1 MNTPMSVV
9 SAKEHEAVVRTQELA
24 MRPLAQN
31 YVVDRCMIEHT
42 YESGVS
48 IGA

>member
-1 MNTPMSVV
+1 LNTPMSVV

-31 YVVDRCMIEHT
+31 HVVYRGMIEHT
-42 YESGVS
+42 YECSVS
-48 IGA
+48 KGA